1 MRLSL
6 PSGTL
11 SMNFQETEIT
21 FANTEEKQPLLK
33 VKFHESP
40 DQLELTRKAA
50 PAKVFK

>member
-11 SMNFQETEIT
+11 NMNVQDTEIT

-50 PAKVFK
+50 PAEVSK